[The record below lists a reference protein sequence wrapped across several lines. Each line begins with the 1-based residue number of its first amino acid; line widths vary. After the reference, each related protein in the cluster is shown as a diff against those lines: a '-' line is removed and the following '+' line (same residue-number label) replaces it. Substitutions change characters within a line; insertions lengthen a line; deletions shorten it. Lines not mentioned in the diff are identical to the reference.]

1 MLDNISPYNSEED
14 TQLAVSSVSAQASEL
29 SEAARTSL
37 DFLAGIAMPSVYKYA
52 YPPVL
57 LAVWQWLLSY
67 AHTWR
72 TFPRLAL
79 GLPRGFSKTTLIK
92 LFVLYCILF
101 TDRKFILVTAA
112 TARMAENIL
121 SDIVDMLDEPNIKAI
136 FGDWRLGIEKDTQ
149 PLKKFGFRGRNIIL
163 AGIGANG
170 SLRGLNLKNERP
182 DVMIFEDIQSA
193 EDAESQTVS
202 ETLLKWL
209 LGTAMKAKSPEGCM
223 YLFVANMYATP
234 YSILR
239 KLKADP
245 NWIKFI
251 TGGILADG
259 TSLWEDLHP
268 LSQLL
273 SEFNSDLAMGY
284 PQIFYSEVLNDE
296 NATSNNLIDTSKIPA
311 PSFGDE
317 DIPIW
322 RYVIVDPSGNSVHS
336 DLVSIGAFYAY
347 ERGTPLFREV
357 IEGRFSPKETIEK
370 ALAMA
375 MAHGARLV
383 VYEAVAFQASLC
395 YWHNFIC
402 EQRGISGIA
411 AAGIY
416 PGGLAKQSRIIKT
429 FRPLLL
435 GEIQLHNDVRPLTFM
450 QLMQFRP
457 DKRDNNDGILDLI
470 TYAPRVP
477 VEFSELA
484 ISTNIIDEQDFES
497 SISTLD
503 EWSPDF

>member
-1 MLDNISPYNSEED
+1 MIASPYNEAED
-14 TQLAVSSVSAQASEL
+14 SAYLQTVASQATEIA
-29 SEAARTSL
+29 EAASKSL
-37 DFLAGIAMPSVYKYA
+37 DFLAALAIPSVYKYE

-57 LAVWQWLLSY
+57 LSVWQWLLSH

-112 TARMAENIL
+112 TAKMAENIIA
-121 SDIVDMLDEPNIKAI
+121 DIVDMLNEPNII
-136 FGDWRLGIEKDTQ
+136 SVFGDWKVGLTKDTLS
-149 PLKKFGFRGRNIIL
+149 LKKFGFRGRDITI
-163 AGIGANG
+163 AGIGAGG
-170 SLRGLNLKNERP
+170 SLRGLNIKNERP

-202 ETLLKWL
+202 ESLLKWL

-239 KLKADP
+239 KLKSDP
-245 NWIKFI
+245 EWIKFI

-259 TSLWEDLHP
+259 TSLWEALHP
-268 LSQLL
+268 ISQLL
-273 SEFNSDLAMGY
+273 SEFRADLAMGY

-296 NATSNNLIDTSKIPA
+296 NATSNNLIDTSKIPM
-311 PSFGDE
+311 PTFSDDE
-317 DIPIW
+317 IPIW
-322 RYVIVDPSGNSVHS
+322 KYIIVDPSGNSIHS

-347 ERGTPLFREV
+347 ERGTPVFREV
-357 IEGRFSPKETIEK
+357 IEGRFSPKEIIEK
-370 ALAMA
+370 AISLALK
-375 MAHGARLV
+375 HEARLV
-383 VYEAVAFQASLC
+383 LYEGVAFQASLC
-395 YWHNFIC
+395 YWHQFIC
-402 EQRGISGIA
+402 AQLQIQGIEA
-411 AAGIY
+411 AAIY
-416 PGGLAKQSRIIKT
+416 PGGLSKNTRIINT
-429 FRPLLL
+429 FKPLLN
-435 GEIQLHNDVRPLTFM
+435 GDIQLHEDVRPQTFM

-457 DKRDNNDGILDLI
+457 QKRDNNDGILDLI
-470 TYAPRVP
+470 VYAPRVP

-484 ISTNIIDEQDFES
+484 FSTSIIEHQDFELQS
-497 SISTLD
+497 
-503 EWSPDF
+503 SPDDWEPDF

>member
-1 MLDNISPYNSEED
+1 MDDMAASPYNASED
-14 TQLAVSSVSAQASEL
+14 STYGVTAISAQAAEL
-29 SEAARTSL
+29 AEAAEKSL
-37 DFLAGIAMPSVYKYA
+37 DFLAGIAMPTVYKYP

-72 TFPRLAL
+72 TFPQLAL
-79 GLPRGFSKTTLIK
+79 GIPRGFSKTTLIK

-101 TDRKFILVTAA
+101 TDRKFILITAS
-112 TARMAENIL
+112 TAKMAENIIA
-121 SDIVDMLDEPNIKAI
+121 DIFDMLEEANIKAI
-136 FGDWRLGIEKDTQ
+136 FGDWRLGVEKDTQ
-149 PLKKFGFRGRNIIL
+149 GVKKFGFRGRNIVV
-163 AGIGANG
+163 AGIGAGG
-170 SLRGLNLKNERP
+170 SLRGLNIKNERP

-202 ETLLKWL
+202 ESLLKWL
-209 LGTAMKAKSPEGCM
+209 LGTAMEAKSPEGCM
-223 YLFVANMYATP
+223 YLFIGNMYATP

-268 LSQLL
+268 IKQLL
-273 SEFNSDLAMGY
+273 ASFQSKLALGY
-284 PQIFYSEVLNDE
+284 PQIFYSEILNDE
-296 NATSNNLIDTSKIPA
+296 NATSNNLIDTSKIPL
-311 PSFGDE
+311 PTFSDE

-322 RYVIVDPSGNSVHS
+322 KYIIVDPSGNSTHS
-336 DLVSIGAFYAY
+336 DLISIGAFYAY
-347 ERGTPLFREV
+347 ERGVPLFREV
-357 IEGRFSPKETIEK
+357 EEGRWSPKETIER

-375 MAHGARLV
+375 VRHKAPLV
-383 VYEAVAFQASLC
+383 LYEGVAFQASLC
-395 YWHNFIC
+395 YWHQFLC
-402 EQRGISGIA
+402 EQRGIEGIQA
-411 AAGIY
+411 AAIY
-416 PGGLAKQSRIIKT
+416 PGGLAKQTRIIKT
-429 FRPLLL
+429 FPALLRNEL
-435 GEIQLHNDVRPLTFM
+435 QIHPDVRPLAFM

-477 VEFSELA
+477 VEFSELCF
-484 ISTNIIDEQDFES
+484 STSIIDQQDFD
-497 SISTLD
+497 SINHDDWT
-503 EWSPDF
+503 PDF